1 MSLPTLLALH
11 GGVQGNE
18 TAAAIWHQLNPL
30 GGSWLPEHVTV
41 RARKQGKGKARV
53 LSDLVVSERWQG
65 EGEEALWVAT
75 GDGRGV
81 RAVDGEEAADD
92 AGGGRASV
100 WRGRTSSWRS
110 FRSSRAAGG
119 RRGIARVR
127 ECCSWAGGVGDI
139 VE

>member
-92 AGGGRASV
+92 AGGG
-100 WRGRTSSWRS
+100 
-110 FRSSRAAGG
+110 GG
-119 RRGIARVR
+119 RACGEGVRAHGGRFVRRARR
-127 ECCSWAGGVGDI
+127 ADGGG
-139 VE
+139 

>member
-92 AGGGRASV
+92 AGGGEGERVERAYELMAVVSFV
-100 WRGRTSSWRS
+100 ARGGRT
-110 FRSSRAAGG
+110 AGDSEG
-119 RRGIARVR
+119 A
-127 ECCSWAGGVGDI
+127 
-139 VE
+139 